1 MRWVTLYFYL
11 RKITVLCRFLI
22 IFELVQVHIFT
33 SSVSLSLPFIGYKSE
48 VTSIV
53 SCTLCPI
60 LLLRLRMQLCSLPC
74 SREVGLDGMEV
85 QS

>member
-1 MRWVTLYFYL
+1 MGDIVLLSQENNGLMSGFNYF
-11 RKITVLCRFLI
+11 RISA
-22 IFELVQVHIFT
+22 
-33 SSVSLSLPFIGYKSE
+33 SSHFHLFGFLSLPFIGYKSE